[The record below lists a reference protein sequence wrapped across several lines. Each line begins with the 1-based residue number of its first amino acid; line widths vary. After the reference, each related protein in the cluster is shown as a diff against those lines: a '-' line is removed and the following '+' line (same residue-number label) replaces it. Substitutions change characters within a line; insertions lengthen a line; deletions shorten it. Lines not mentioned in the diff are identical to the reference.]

1 MNIKAVL
8 IAGLVI
14 FLFTACSSSIEVAN
28 HPYDEIFKDTN
39 KFVPINTKELKEI
52 K

>member
-1 MNIKAVL
+1 MNRLRAIF
-8 IAGLVI
+8 IAILVA
-14 FLFTACSSSIEVAN
+14 FLFMACSSKKAN
-28 HPYDEIFKDTN
+28 PYDDIFSDKR

>member
-1 MNIKAVL
+1 MSMNLKIVL
-8 IAGLVI
+8 VMMVSSVLLV
-14 FLFTACSSSIEVAN
+14 ACSSKEAN
-28 HPYDEIFKDTN
+28 PYDEIFSNKH